1 MTTSDHQKMFTQ
13 LNAKP
18 IKKAKF
24 IKFNQPKKRSCGVA
38 LKKCKNCGRMRGHI
52 DKYKLK
58 LCRQCFREMAPKL
71 GFKKF
76 S

>member
-1 MTTSDHQKMFTQ
+1 MFTQ

-18 IKKAKF
+18 IKKAKY
-24 IKFNQPKKRSCGVA
+24 IKFNQPKKRSCGAA
-38 LKKCKNCGRMRGHI
+38 LKKCRNCGRMGGHI
-52 DKYKLK
+52 DKYGLN
-58 LCRQCFREMAPKL
+58 LCRHCFREMAVGL

>member
-1 MTTSDHQKMFTQ
+1 MTTSDYRKMFTQ

-24 IKFNQPKKRSCGVA
+24 IKFNAPKARSCGKA
-38 LKKCKNCGRMRGHI
+38 LRKCRNCGRMGGHI
-52 DKYKLK
+52 NKSELH
-58 LCRQCFREMAPKL
+58 LCRQCFREMAPGL
-71 GFKKF
+71 GFKKY

>member
-1 MTTSDHQKMFTQ
+1 MTTSDYKKMFTQ

-18 IKKAKF
+18 IKKAKY
-24 IKFNQPKKRSCGVA
+24 IKFNEPKKRSCGSA
-38 LKKCKNCGRMRGHI
+38 LKKCRNCGRMGAHI
-52 DKYKLK
+52 NKYGLN
-58 LCRQCFREMAPKL
+58 LCRQCFRDMAVGL